1 MREEVIL
8 RLEKNDRLSIV
19 GKLERNKNETNSSA
33 LERWVKDNGGM
44 GRRYQ
49 AATIL
54 TDPVVQVEYTKR
66 YVIPSLKQTRAED
79 PIAQSFWDKVRW
91 YMTLRGRK
99 EGNRFASPE
108 AQKEYERMVKD
119 GTWPKPPPL
128 PRTPDPKT

>member
-54 TDPVVQVEYTKR
+54 NDPVVQVEYTKR

-79 PIAQSFWDKVRW
+79 TTAQSFWDKVRW
-91 YMTLRGRK
+91 YILRGRK

-108 AQKEYERMVKD
+108 AQKEYERLVEE
-119 GTWPKPPPL
+119 GERQPKG
-128 PRTPDPKT
+128 DPE